1 MRNSI
6 YLLVYG
12 RRFQKSSSS
21 KQNCWPV
28 KPKML
33 KVIPIPNIVML
44 DTLFRMKI
52 GLNECLVIHICSK
65 VVSGFLPNLHRLRSV
80 IWNSVIEIL
89 IY

>member
-52 GLNECLVIHICSK
+52 GLNECLVIHTVGISVLKLSAVSVDFYQICTD
-65 VVSGFLPNLHRLRSV
+65 
-80 IWNSVIEIL
+80 
-89 IY
+89 

>member
-28 KPKML
+28 KTKML
-33 KVIPIPNIVML
+33 KVIQIPNIVMF

-52 GLNECLVIHICSK
+52 GLNECLVIHTVGISVLKLSVDFYQICTD
-65 VVSGFLPNLHRLRSV
+65 
-80 IWNSVIEIL
+80 
-89 IY
+89 

>member
-33 KVIPIPNIVML
+33 KVIPIQNIVML

-52 GLNECLVIHICSK
+52 GLNECLVIHTVGISYRY
-65 VVSGFLPNLHRLRSV
+65 N
-80 IWNSVIEIL
+80 IL
-89 IY
+89 YTVYLF

>member
-52 GLNECLVIHICSK
+52 GLNECLVIHTVGISVLKLSVDFYQICTD
-65 VVSGFLPNLHRLRSV
+65 
-80 IWNSVIEIL
+80 
-89 IY
+89 